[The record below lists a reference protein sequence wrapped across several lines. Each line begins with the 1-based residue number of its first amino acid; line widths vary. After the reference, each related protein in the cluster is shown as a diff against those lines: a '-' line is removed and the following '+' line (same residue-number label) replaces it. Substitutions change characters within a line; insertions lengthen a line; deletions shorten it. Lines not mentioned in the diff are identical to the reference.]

1 MKVKT
6 IGLIILSLL
15 VFFVVPNNLFAHGF
29 GERYDLPIPLDYFIF
44 GAATTVALSFFVIGF
59 FFKTV
64 IGSDDYPRINL
75 SRFKFFRGIALIIS
89 AAIKIS
95 AVLVLIM
102 VLISGLFDRSVS
114 DGRENFALVFVWII
128 WWVGLGYITA
138 LVGNLWALSNP
149 WQTIFSWFE
158 WVFWKQRS
166 PIFKW
171 PKKLDAWP
179 ALVLFLV
186 FAWVENVYTGGSVP
200 FNLAVL
206 IVFYSIVTWCGM
218 FLFGKHIWLKRGDP
232 FSVLFALFA
241 RFSPSE
247 IRIVSDGNGNSICQ
261 ECLSGCAIDPD
272 LPDCVDCYECWE
284 KADNSLKQI
293 SLRFWSSG
301 LTRGER
307 VSDALVAFHITA
319 LSTVTYDGLSETPFW
334 IEVQNLLWQIVDI
347 IPGNTAVWIESF
359 GTISV
364 PVIFAFMYI
373 QICRWCS
380 RFSSGEMPLS
390 DIVRSFVFSLVPIAL
405 AYNFAHYLS
414 YLLISGQSIIPL
426 ISDPLF
432 LGWDLF
438 GTVGYEKDISVVDA
452 KFAWIV
458 SIIAIVLGHVISVWI
473 AHKISLNR
481 ASSHRIAIR
490 SQYPMLLLMVFYT
503 AVSLW
508 IIAQP
513 IVE

>member
-1 MKVKT
+1 M
-6 IGLIILSLL
+6 
-15 VFFVVPNNLFAHGF
+15 
-29 GERYDLPIPLDYFIF
+29 
-44 GAATTVALSFFVIGF
+44 SFFVTGF

-218 FLFGKHIWLKRGDP
+218 LP
-232 FSVLFALFA
+232 
-241 RFSPSE
+241 
-247 IRIVSDGNGNSICQ
+247 
-261 ECLSGCAIDPD
+261 CLPGFHLQKSG
-272 LPDCVDCYECWE
+272 
-284 KADNSLKQI
+284 
-293 SLRFWSSG
+293 
-301 LTRGER
+301 
-307 VSDALVAFHITA
+307 
-319 LSTVTYDGLSETPFW
+319 
-334 IEVQNLLWQIVDI
+334 
-347 IPGNTAVWIESF
+347 
-359 GTISV
+359 
-364 PVIFAFMYI
+364 
-373 QICRWCS
+373 
-380 RFSSGEMPLS
+380 
-390 DIVRSFVFSLVPIAL
+390 
-405 AYNFAHYLS
+405 
-414 YLLISGQSIIPL
+414 
-426 ISDPLF
+426 
-432 LGWDLF
+432 
-438 GTVGYEKDISVVDA
+438 
-452 KFAWIV
+452 
-458 SIIAIVLGHVISVWI
+458 
-473 AHKISLNR
+473 
-481 ASSHRIAIR
+481 
-490 SQYPMLLLMVFYT
+490 
-503 AVSLW
+503 
-508 IIAQP
+508 
-513 IVE
+513 